1 MNKQII
7 LAARPTEEV
16 TLEHFS
22 VQSAPIPTPK
32 NGEVL
37 LRIIYLSLDPYMRG
51 RMSDAKSYAASAKL
65 GEPMVGGTVCQVI
78 ESKNPNFS
86 VGDWVLSASGWQQ
99 YAISSGK
106 DLTLLDPDAYPVSYA
121 LGLLGMPGFTAYM
134 GLLDI
139 GKPKPGETVVVAAA
153 TGPVGSTVAQIAKLK
168 GCRVVAIA
176 GGPDKCK
183 YALQHLGVDACID
196 HRADDFEQQLK
207 TACPNG
213 IDVYYENVGGKVFD
227 AVFPLLNTSAR
238 IPVCGT
244 IAYYN
249 QTDPIGTDTD
259 RLPLLM
265 RTILVKRLTIRGFI
279 ISLDYEDRYPEFAE
293 NMGKW
298 VQEGKFHYKE
308 DIVSGIENAAQ
319 TFINMLKGKNFGKT
333 LIQVAD
339 IQQ

>member
-16 TLEHFS
+16 ALEHFS
-22 VQSAPIPTPK
+22 VKNSPIPTP
-32 NGEVL
+32 NDGEVL

-51 RMSDAKSYAASAKL
+51 RMSDTKSYAASANL

-106 DLTLLDPDAYPVSYA
+106 DLTLLDPEAYPVSYA

-139 GKPKPGETVVVAAA
+139 GKPQPGETVVVAAA

-176 GGPDKCK
+176 GGADKCQ
-183 YALQHLGVDACID
+183 YALQYLGVDACID

-293 NMGKW
+293 SMGKW

-308 DIVSGIENAAQ
+308 DIVFGIENAAQ

-333 LIQVAD
+333 LIQVA
-339 IQQ
+339 